1 MYEKRRNQRKEVIW
15 HPVSSDLNCYLGI
28 ISFNNL
34 VRTDY
39 LIRIVNRSIIGI
51 GIESVHPIQPGV
63 IWFKEHVNGQK
74 CGVVMWCNQNG
85 SRYRCGIRFVSLTHV
100 EEEYLQYQIA
110 QVKPFEPVRDPD
122 RIITRLNGFAPQTEL
137 GLV

>member
-1 MYEKRRNQRKEVIW
+1 MNDKRRNQRKEVIW

-39 LIRIVNRSIIGI
+39 LARIVNRSIIGM
-51 GIESVHPIQPGV
+51 GIEMSHPIQPGV
-63 IWFKEHVNGQK
+63 VWFKEHVNGQK
-74 CGVVMWCNQNG
+74 CGVLMWCNQIG
-85 SRYRCGIRFVSLTHV
+85 SRYRCGIRFVSLTPV
-100 EEEYLQYQIA
+100 EEEYFEYQIG

-122 RIITRLNGFAPQTEL
+122 RLITRLDGCIPKN
-137 GLV
+137 